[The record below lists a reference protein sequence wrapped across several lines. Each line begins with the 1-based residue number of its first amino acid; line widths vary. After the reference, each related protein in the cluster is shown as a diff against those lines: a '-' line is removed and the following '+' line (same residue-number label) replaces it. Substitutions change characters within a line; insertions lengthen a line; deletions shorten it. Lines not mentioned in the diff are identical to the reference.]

1 MNDENESRGTVLIV
15 DDTLTNMRLLTQM
28 LRDEGFG
35 VRGAPN
41 GEIALN
47 AVRSAPPDVILLDI
61 NMPGLNGYEVCRELK
76 ADANTRNIPII
87 FLSALDEPLDK
98 VRAF

>member
-41 GEIALN
+41 GEIALC
-47 AVRSAPPDVILLDI
+47 VRRRR
-61 NMPGLNGYEVCRELK
+61 M
-76 ADANTRNIPII
+76 
-87 FLSALDEPLDK
+87 
-98 VRAF
+98 